1 MRGSLPR
8 SVLLILFAAQIALA
22 QSGDGLKALEK
33 EIEAIK
39 QRQLAVEKDLQ
50 EIKAL
55 LPQGFAFCGSC
66 GSHRTKG
73 MGEGPGSARGPT
85 GVLPGELR

>member
-33 EIEAIK
+33 EIEALK

-55 LPQGFAFCGSC
+55 LRRATSAREPENVG
-66 GSHRTKG
+66 
-73 MGEGPGSARGPT
+73 GSAGRRPRHAV
-85 GVLPGELR
+85 VLHRPHGS

>member
-33 EIEAIK
+33 EIEALK

-55 LPQGFAFCGSC
+55 LRRA
-66 GSHRTKG
+66 
-73 MGEGPGSARGPT
+73 MSAREPENV
-85 GVLPGELR
+85 VLSVKGHPSRGSGDAKLTLKD